1 MPEDYDFAGW
11 VTKNDIRCSD
21 GVTIKRGAFKHHDQ
35 KKVPLV
41 WNHNHNDAKNILGH
55 VLLEDRDEG
64 VYGYGYLNETEEG
77 SNAKELVS
85 HGDIAAMSIAANR
98 LKKQAQNVIHGMI
111 YEVSLVL
118 AGANP
123 GALIESVVKHS
134 DDGEDVVLEDK
145 AIIYT
150 DNLVH
155 SAEIEDEI
163 LNHKEN
169 GDNKMAGEDKTIGD
183 VLDTLSEEQTDAV
196 TALIANMME
205 DGELEQS
212 DDLEETELKHNV
224 FDGDMITTGQELKHS
239 EIEAVFNDV
248 QRAGSL
254 KNAMIQHGIN
264 NIELLFP
271 EATVVGDKPFIL
283 RQQNTA
289 AAKIVDATHKSPFSK
304 VKNMIADLTADE
316 ARAKGYIKGNEKF
329 EQMFELLTRETTPQT
344 IYKKQ
349 KLDRDDIIDITDYD
363 IVGFINME
371 LKMMLKEELAR
382 AIMVGDGREPSD
394 DDKIKATHIRPIVS
408 DDKLYAIK
416 KTMASTEDVIET
428 VIKAMAL
435 YEGSGVPSLYM
446 SPNHLADIKL
456 MKKNDGS
463 FLFGEI
469 PTKESIAARLGVS
482 EIVPSTFFKDQMVIV
497 NLSDYTIGATKGGEL
512 TTFDDFDIDFNRY
525 KYLIETRLSGAL
537 TIPHSAIV
545 ITIDPDSDPDSGSGE

>member
-77 SNAKELVS
+77 SNAKELVT

-205 DGELEQS
+205 DGELAQS
-212 DDLEETELKHNV
+212 DDLEENELKHNV
-224 FDGDMITTGQELKHS
+224 FDGDMSTTGNELKHS

-248 QRAGSL
+248 KRAGSL

-382 AIMVGDGREPSD
+382 AIMVGDGREPSE
-394 DDKIKATHIRPIVS
+394 DDKIKAAHIRPIVS
-408 DDKLYAIK
+408 DDELYVIK

-456 MKKNDGS
+456 MKKADGS

-512 TTFDDFDIDFNRY
+512 TTFDDFDIDFNQY

-545 ITIDPDSDPDSGSGE
+545 VTIDPAPDDSGLEE

>member
-1 MPEDYDFAGW
+1 MPEGYDFAGW

-77 SNAKELVS
+77 SNAKELVT

-169 GDNKMAGEDKTIGD
+169 GDNKMAGDKTIGD
-183 VLDTLSEEQTDAV
+183 VLDTLSEEQTEAV
-196 TALIANMME
+196 TALIANMIE
-205 DGELEQS
+205 DGDLAQS
-212 DDLEETELKHNV
+212 DDLEENELKHNV
-224 FDGDMITTGQELKHS
+224 FDGDMITTENELKHS
-239 EIEAVFNDV
+239 EIEAVFNDA

-254 KNAMIQHGIN
+254 KNAMLQHGIN

-329 EQMFELLTRETTPQT
+329 EQMFELLTRETGPQT

-382 AIMVGDGREPSD
+382 AIMVGDGREVTDP
-394 DDKIKATHIRPIVS
+394 DKIKAANIRPIVT
-408 DDKLYAIK
+408 DDDLYAIK
-416 KTMASTEDVIET
+416 KTMASAEDVIET
-428 VIKAMAL
+428 VIRSMAL

-456 MKKNDGS
+456 MKKADGS

-512 TTFDDFDIDFNRY
+512 TTFDDFDIDFNQY

-545 ITIDPDSDPDSGSGE
+545 ITVDPAYVEETPVAG